1 MTKTEQQII
10 ETSIIRLVTRR
21 TFLKAGVFAAGGL
34 ALYAGEF
41 ERHWID
47 VHYVDI
53 RLTNLPEA
61 FRGFRIAHI
70 ADFHY
75 GEYSEPTFIR
85 SVVRAVNALRPD
97 LIALTGD
104 FVSSG
109 PMAKRISID
118 FAYHCADL
126 LAKLECPQKY
136 AVMGNHDVLV
146 SRVDL
151 TDALV
156 SKGIPVL
163 HNHAIP
169 IEKEGTRLWLAGVA
183 DVSTGNEA
191 NLSAAIPRGRLAAA
205 EPLILMAHEPD
216 YADQVIG
223 SGVDLMLSGHTH
235 GGQVRIPFMP
245 PMNLPPMGRKYV
257 EGHFFL
263 NDLQLYV
270 TRGIGTV
277 GMPFR
282 FRCPPEITVI
292 TLN

>member
-1 MTKTEQQII
+1 MTER
-10 ETSIIRLVTRR
+10 SAGHVTRR
-21 TFLKAGVFAAGGL
+21 AFLKAGVLAASGL

-47 VHYVDI
+47 VHQVYI
-53 RLTNLPEA
+53 RLKNLPEE
-61 FRGFRIAHI
+61 FRGFRIAQM

-104 FVSSG
+104 FISSG
-109 PMAKRISID
+109 PMARRISVD

-126 LAKLECPQKY
+126 LARLECPQKF

-146 SRVDL
+146 GRADV

-156 SKGIPVL
+156 SIGIPVL
-163 HNHAIP
+163 HNSAIP
-169 IEKEGTRLWLAGVA
+169 IEKEGARLWLAGLA
-183 DVSTGNEA
+183 DVSLGHADLAVTIPPA
-191 NLSAAIPRGRLAAA
+191 RIAAS

-216 YADQVIG
+216 YADYVVG

-245 PMNLPPMGRKYV
+245 PMNLPPLGIKYV
-257 EGHFFL
+257 EGLFFL
-263 NDLQLYV
+263 DDLQLYV

-277 GMPFR
+277 GVPFR
-282 FRCPPEITVI
+282 FRCPPEITLI
-292 TLN
+292 TLL

>member
-10 ETSIIRLVTRR
+10 ETSTEKVTRR

-47 VHYVDI
+47 VHNVDI
-53 RLTNLPEA
+53 QLKNLPEA

-85 SVVRAVNALRPD
+85 SVVRAVNELRPD

-109 PMAKRISID
+109 PMARRISVD
-118 FAYHCADL
+118 FAFHCADL
-126 LAKLECPQKY
+126 LARLECPQKF

-146 SRVDL
+146 SRAGV

-156 SKGIPVL
+156 SKDIPVL
-163 HNHAIP
+163 HNQAIP
-169 IEKEGTRLWLAGVA
+169 IEKDGTRLWLAGVA
-183 DVSTGNEA
+183 DVSAGKEA
-191 NLSAAIPRGRLAAA
+191 DLSAAIPRARVTAS

-216 YADQVIG
+216 YADRVIG

-277 GMPFR
+277 GVPFR

>member
-1 MTKTEQQII
+1 
-10 ETSIIRLVTRR
+10 
-21 TFLKAGVFAAGGL
+21 
-34 ALYAGEF
+34 
-41 ERHWID
+41 
-47 VHYVDI
+47 
-53 RLTNLPEA
+53 
-61 FRGFRIAHI
+61 
-70 ADFHY
+70 
-75 GEYSEPTFIR
+75 
-85 SVVRAVNALRPD
+85 
-97 LIALTGD
+97 
-104 FVSSG
+104 
-109 PMAKRISID
+109 
-118 FAYHCADL
+118 
-126 LAKLECPQKY
+126 
-136 AVMGNHDVLV
+136 MGNHDVLV
-146 SRVDL
+146 SRVDV

-169 IEKEGTRLWLAGVA
+169 IEKDGTRLWLAGVA

>member
-1 MTKTEQQII
+1 MQLK
-10 ETSIIRLVTRR
+10 ETSTGATTRR
-21 TFLKAGVFAAGGL
+21 AFLKAGVLAAGGL

-53 RLTNLPEA
+53 RLKNLTEA
-61 FRGFRIAHI
+61 FRGFRISAHGRLPL
-70 ADFHY
+70 AWRVL
-75 GEYSEPTFIR
+75 EPTFIR

-109 PMAKRISID
+109 PMARRISVD
-118 FAYHCADL
+118 FAFHCANL
-126 LAKLECPQKY
+126 LATLECPQKF

-146 SRVDL
+146 SRVEV

-156 SKGIPVL
+156 SKGIPVF

-235 GGQVRIPFMP
+235 GGQVRIPFRASDEP
-245 PMNLPPMGRKYV
+245 PADGQEICGRALLSRVTCSSMSRVASVLWACHFAFGARRKLPLSP
-257 EGHFFL
+257 
-263 NDLQLYV
+263 
-270 TRGIGTV
+270 
-277 GMPFR
+277 
-282 FRCPPEITVI
+282 
-292 TLN
+292 

>member
-1 MTKTEQQII
+1 MR
-10 ETSIIRLVTRR
+10 ETPAGVVTRR
-21 TFLKAGVFAAGGL
+21 AFLKAGVLAVGGL
-34 ALYAGEF
+34 AVYAGEL

-47 VHYVDI
+47 VHQVSI
-53 RLTNLPEA
+53 RLKNLPEA
-61 FRGFRIAHI
+61 FRGFRIAHV

-85 SVVRAVNALRPD
+85 SVVRRVNALRPD

-104 FVSSG
+104 FISSG
-109 PMAKRISID
+109 PMVRRISVD

-126 LAKLECPQKY
+126 LGRLECAQKF

-146 SRVDL
+146 SRADV

-156 SKGIPVL
+156 SKDIPVL
-163 HNHAIP
+163 HNQAIP
-169 IEKEGTRLWLAGVA
+169 IEKDGTRVWLAGVA
-183 DVSTGNEA
+183 DVSSGKEA
-191 NLSAAIPRGRLAAA
+191 DLNAAIPQGRIRAS

-216 YADQVIG
+216 YADRVIG

-245 PMNLPPMGRKYV
+245 PVNLPPMGKKYV
-257 EGHFFL
+257 EGLFFL
-263 NDLQLYV
+263 GDLQLYV

-277 GMPFR
+277 GVPFR

-292 TLN
+292 TLL